1 MPVPIVLCGRRER
14 VGSLVIKELE
24 PEYEGMLHF
33 QKLYNSSTGIV
44 FLVSH
49 RIISDTFR
57 HER

>member
-1 MPVPIVLCGRRER
+1 MPLPIVLCGRLEK

-24 PEYEGMLHF
+24 PEYESMLHC
-33 QKLYNSSTGIV
+33 QKLDDSNAGVV

-49 RIISDTFR
+49 RMISNTFR